1 MKLSIRRSL
10 QLQKREWQEQSHNP
24 SIDSIQNQPTDI
36 LNEKSSPFS
45 LPIFLIPLI
54 YATFILILMI
64 QLHHQQQPQKYP
76 ISASATLKTLQQNL
90 ASSPILDIQNTIQI
104 NRLHRHYQSCP
115 YGFEIT
121 NIGSWEGVNSGC
133 LCSNGEL
140 KESSYCFTHFKSD
153 CQSVPY
159 YKRQQFQYW
168 KGEML
173 CVEFAKKWKW
183 VGNQDCPS
191 DYYKCGD
198 GICISLSSPKCP
210 ITDLIQTE
218 TQTEKQIKI
227 GSKYFNKYRNGS
239 TPLINFHIVPGIHSN
254 SMCLNSNLQP
264 KFQSG
269 KYYPLAIVPEKGC
282 DKYGNTFKYSKIID
296 SDYQLNVYDDND
308 FTNFQSTPYFLDYID
323 SIDTYTLQLMSRIT
337 INSTNPECNI
347 VDPNTIKTIRL
358 QGETIIAYSHY
369 VSKISL
375 ILTTL
380 LLITSLL
387 FYLLKDVTFISVDF
401 TKFQHIEY
409 QLTISFIICM
419 SNIALGIIYYTQTDG
434 LKGIDGQNRVFHEY
448 QKYNCF
454 IDEGITIAVKE
465 VILFA
470 EHSYLNTEPW
480 VKGCFYGSICFIV
493 IIAILLF
500 LQYKRIQQF
509 FVKPWKVELS

>member
-10 QLQKREWQEQSHNP
+10 HLHKHEWQEQSDNI
-24 SIDSIQNQPTDI
+24 SIDSLQNVQSEI
-36 LNEKSSPFS
+36 LNEEPSPFS
-45 LPIFLIPLI
+45 LPIFIIPLV

-64 QLHHQQQPQKYP
+64 QVYHQQQPQKDP
-76 ISASATLKTLQQNL
+76 SSASATLKTLQENL

-121 NIGSWEGVNSGC
+121 TIGTWEGVNSGC

-140 KESSYCFTHFKSD
+140 KERSYCFTHFKSD

-191 DYYKCGD
+191 NYYKCGA
-198 GICISLSSPKCP
+198 GICISSSNSKCP
-210 ITDLIQTE
+210 LTDLIETQ

-239 TPLINFHIVPGIHSN
+239 TPLINFQIVPGVHPN
-254 SMCLNSNLQP
+254 SMCFNSKFQP

-282 DKYGNTFKYSKIID
+282 DKYGNTFNYSKIID

-308 FTNFQSTPYFLDYID
+308 FTNFQSIPYFLDYID

-347 VDPNTIKTIRL
+347 VDPDSIKKMRL
-358 QGETIIAYSHY
+358 QGEIINSYSRY

-375 ILTTL
+375 ILTTV
-380 LLITSLL
+380 LLITSFL
-387 FYLLKDVTFISVDF
+387 FYLLKDVNFISIDF

-409 QLTISFIICM
+409 QLIITFILCM
-419 SNIALGIIYYTQTDG
+419 SNMALGIIYYTQADG
-434 LKGIDGQNRVFHEY
+434 LKGIDGQNRIFHEY

-454 IDEGITIAVKE
+454 TDEGITIAVKE
-465 VILFA
+465 VITFA
-470 EHSYLNTEPW
+470 EHSYLNTEPL
-480 VKGCFYGSICFIV
+480 VKGCFYGSIFFIIV
-493 IIAILLF
+493 ITILLF
-500 LQYKRIQQF
+500 LQYKRVQQF
-509 FVKPWKVELS
+509 FIKPWKITQN